1 MAEYYDFMK
10 RQEIKSGVNQYTLFD
25 LGKDKEMASIIVRNA
40 SVEFANCSFCSVFDK
55 VQSYD

>member
-1 MAEYYDFMK
+1 MK

-25 LGKDKEMASIIVRNA
+25 LGEDKEMASVIVRNA
-40 SVEFANCSFCSVFDK
+40 SVEFTNCSFCSAFDK